1 MDSIRIRG
9 GVALQGNVRIQ
20 GSKNAALPILAATLL
35 TGDSSLL
42 KNCPRI
48 ADVYAMASLLK
59 DLGCSVNW
67 QGNGIEVDSSR
78 VRREEMQSEAVKGMR
93 SSLCLLG
100 ALLGRC
106 SEVVM
111 EYPGGCCIG
120 ARPIDLHLYALSRMG
135 VDFLET
141 DGKLH
146 ATADRLHGAEI
157 VLPKPSVGATENVIL
172 AAVCAEGDTVL
183 EGAAREPEIEALCDY
198 LGACGAWIEGAG
210 SGRIVIRGGRK
221 LYGTEFS
228 IPADRIVAGTYL
240 LACMGTG
247 GNIFLENASG
257 SELEAVLQ
265 VAEQM
270 GGHIC
275 STNQGIYVQG
285 PIRPKAV
292 SHIETAPYPGFPT
305 DLQSMALAVGTV
317 GEGETVI
324 EETIFE
330 NRFRVVEELRQM
342 GACIEQ
348 MDERSVLVKG
358 VPSLTGTEVTAKELR
373 GGAALVIAAL
383 MARGKTTVSGCSY
396 IYRGYENICRDF
408 RELGARIISV

>member
-135 VDFLET
+135 VEFLET

>member
-78 VRREEMQSEAVKGMR
+78 VRREEMQSEAVRGMR

-135 VDFLET
+135 VEFLET

-146 ATADRLHGAEI
+146 ATADRFHGAEI

-305 DLQSMALAVGTV
+305 DLQSMALAVETV

>member
-20 GSKNAALPILAATLL
+20 GSKNAALPIMAATLL

-42 KNCPRI
+42 TNCPKI
-48 ADVYAMASLLK
+48 ADVYAMVSLLK
-59 DLGCSVNW
+59 SLGCAVNW
-67 QGNGIEVDSSR
+67 QENGIEVDSSR
-78 VRREEMQSEAVKGMR
+78 VKRGEMQPEAVMGMR
-93 SSLCLLG
+93 SSLFLLG
-100 ALLGRC
+100 AMLGRC

-120 ARPIDLHLYALSRMG
+120 ARPIDLHLCALRQMG
-135 VDFLET
+135 VEFQEL
-141 DGKLH
+141 DGRLK

-157 VLPKPSVGATENVIL
+157 VLPTPSVGATENVIL
-172 AAVCAEGDTVL
+172 AAVCAEGDTLL

-198 LGACGAWIEGAG
+198 LECCGAWIEGAG
-210 SGRIVIRGGRK
+210 TDRISIRGGRS

-247 GNIFLENASG
+247 GSVFLEKASG
-257 SELEAVLQ
+257 DELEAVLQ
-265 VAEQM
+265 VAVKM

-275 STNQGIYVQG
+275 STQQGIYAQG
-285 PIRPKAV
+285 PLRPRAV
-292 SHIETAPYPGFPT
+292 GCIETAPYPGFPT
-305 DLQSMALAVGTV
+305 DLQSMALAVETM
-317 GEGETVI
+317 GEGETII
-324 EETIFE
+324 EENIFE
-330 NRFRVVEELRQM
+330 NRFRVVEELRRM
-342 GACIEQ
+342 GADIEQ
-348 MDERSVLVKG
+348 KDERSVLVRG
-358 VPSLTGTEVTAKELR
+358 VSSLRGTEVNAKELR
-373 GGAALVIAAL
+373 GGAALVIAGL
-383 MARGKTTVSGCSY
+383 MARGKTTVSGCPY